1 VKYSVDQQEMEQ
13 IYDKHHES
21 VYRLAY
27 AYTKNRADAEDLTS
41 EVFLRRFTCG
51 KTFDSE
57 SHETAWI
64 MRVTINLAKDL
75 LRSFR
80 YRFTVPLEDADL
92 VFESPE
98 ESEVWHAVMNLPA
111 KYRSVIHLYYYE
123 GYSVAEIAKISGK
136 SETAVQTQLYRARK
150 LLKNALGE
158 EFSHETNSAILQRNG

>member
-1 VKYSVDQQEMEQ
+1 MDQQEMEQ

-80 YRFTVPLEDADL
+80 YRFTVPLEDADIP
-92 VFESPE
+92 FESPE
-98 ESEVWHAVMNLPA
+98 ESEVWQAVMSLPA

-123 GYSVAEIAKISGK
+123 QYSVTEISRMTGK
-136 SETAVQTQLYRARK
+136 TETAIQTQLYRARK
-150 LLKNALGE
+150 LLKHALGE
-158 EFSHETNSAILQRNG
+158 EFTYEANSALLQRNG

>member
-1 VKYSVDQQEMEQ
+1 MEQ
-13 IYDKHHES
+13 IYDKYHES

-41 EVFLRRFTCG
+41 EVFLKRFTCG
-51 KTFDSE
+51 KSFDSE

-80 YRFTVPLEDADL
+80 YRFTVPLEDANII
-92 VFESPE
+92 FESPE

-123 GYSVAEIAKISGK
+123 GYSVTEIAKMNGK
-136 SETAVQTQLYRARK
+136 SETAIQTICIFEIQRHLK
-150 LLKNALGE
+150 LFGLVAAAE
-158 EFSHETNSAILQRNG
+158 EKQNGAYYCAVEKELFHSS

>member
-1 VKYSVDQQEMEQ
+1 MEQ
-13 IYDKHHES
+13 IYDKYHES

-41 EVFLRRFTCG
+41 EVFLKRFTCG
-51 KTFDSE
+51 KSFESE

-80 YRFTVPLEDADL
+80 YRFTVPLEDANII
-92 VFESPE
+92 FESPE

-123 GYSVAEIAKISGK
+123 GYSVAEIAKMNGK

-150 LLKNALGE
+150 LLKHALGE
-158 EFSHETNSAILQRNG
+158 EFTDEKNSAILQRNG